1 MNKIQN
7 TNLDGRFSKDG
18 IKRKRSKKSSSPA
31 KKKRSGSRRK
41 NKKENKKENKKKNI
55 DGDDEELDLNR
66 SEKHRQQL
74 QRTSDASRNL
84 TSDCVIS

>member
-1 MNKIQN
+1 MVLKE
-7 TNLDGRFSKDG
+7 KDQ
-18 IKRKRSKKSSSPA
+18 KKVPPLP

-84 TSDCVIS
+84 TKSDCVIS